1 MDYADD
7 LALTSDTID
16 EASKLLHY
24 VETAARE
31 IGLYIN
37 VKKTEYIACNQEG
50 QIQSLDGTNIKS
62 VKEFVYLGSNI
73 QSTERDIAIRKGK
86 AWGALDAL
94 NKIWKSKLP
103 DKLKR
108 KFFRATVES
117 VLFYGSTT

>member
-16 EASKLLHY
+16 EASKLLLHY

-31 IGLYIN
+31 IGLYTN
-37 VKKTEYIACNQEG
+37 VKKTECIAYNQEG
-50 QIQSLDGTNIKS
+50 QIQSLDGTNINS

-73 QSTERDIAIRKGK
+73 QSTERDIAIRMGK

-108 KFFRATVES
+108 KFFRAAVES
-117 VLFYGSTT
+117 VLFYG

>member
-16 EASKLLHY
+16 EASKLLLHY

-37 VKKTEYIACNQEG
+37 VKKTEYIAYNQEG
-50 QIQSLDGTNIKS
+50 QIQSLDGKNIKS
-62 VKEFVYLGSNI
+62 VNEFVYLGSNI

-94 NKIWKSKLP
+94 NKIWKYKLP
-103 DKLKR
+103 DI
-108 KFFRATVES
+108 T
-117 VLFYGSTT
+117 